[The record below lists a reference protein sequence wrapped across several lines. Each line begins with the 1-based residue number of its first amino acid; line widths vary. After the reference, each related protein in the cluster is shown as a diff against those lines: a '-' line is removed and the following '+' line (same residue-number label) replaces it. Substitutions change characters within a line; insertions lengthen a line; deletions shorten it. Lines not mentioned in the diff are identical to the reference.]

1 VLVSVNGVEAFV
13 ILESPTFR
21 FHRLNYERRW
31 WGRHTPGVRI
41 SKLSFDLRSDAG
53 ADVHHSQP
61 DSGIGQGTAVR
72 VVRQAP
78 MGPLYPSSNEG
89 APLTSGVALKN
100 PSGAQ

>member
-1 VLVSVNGVEAFV
+1 LITNPAIRKEDFLDFFVLVSVNGVEAFV

-61 DSGIGQGTAVR
+61 DS
-72 VVRQAP
+72 
-78 MGPLYPSSNEG
+78 E
-89 APLTSGVALKN
+89 
-100 PSGAQ
+100 